1 MSELRSEI
9 RRIAV
14 VTGGSSGLGQAII
27 EQMLVTQTFTHVVNW
42 SLDTLLDVRDEH
54 SVQRETSKLLA
65 QFNGKIDVLVQCA
78 GVNHIE
84 YVPKLEVDEWD
95 RVMDTNAR
103 GLWLTTKHL
112 AEALRGGTI
121 CNIVSNASHMPM
133 TASAA
138 YNASKGAA
146 AILTK
151 QLSRELIKTHRI
163 TVFAVSPNKLGGTGM
178 SDYIDGQVMVQRGW
192 TREQAREYQLASL
205 PAGVETNKNTLA
217 EFIAFLLSTKERH
230 RYLAGCDIQY
240 GL

>member
-1 MSELRSEI
+1 MTERENN
-9 RRIAV
+9 RRVAV
-14 VTGGSSGLGQAII
+14 VTGGSSGLGQAIMQ
-27 EQMLVTQTFTHVVNW
+27 QMLFSQSFTHIVNW
-42 SLDTLLDVRDEH
+42 SLDSLVDVRYEH
-54 SVQRETSKLLA
+54 VIKHETSKMLA
-65 QFNGKIDVLVQCA
+65 QFEGKIDVLVQCA

-103 GLWLTTKHL
+103 GLWLVTKHL

-151 QLSRELIKTHRI
+151 QLSRELIKTHGI
-163 TVFAVSPNKLGGTGM
+163 TVFAVSPNKLSGTEM
-178 SDYIDGQVMVQRGW
+178 SDYIDEQVMAQRGW
-192 TREQAREYQLASL
+192 TKEQARAYQLASL
-205 PAGVETNKNTLA
+205 PAGEETDKNTLA
-217 EFIAFLLSTKERH
+217 EFIVFLLSTKERH
-230 RYLAGCDIQY
+230 KYLAGCDLQY